1 MFISTYAYGTN
12 YTVDCINLQI
22 GQYICPH
29 PNSDLIDR
37 TTQQIRG
44 CSKENKARVLMHV
57 LLRILKELVSITAKD
72 ITTACLLLQMKF
84 NDEQLRDHVRNE

>member
-1 MFISTYAYGTN
+1 
-12 YTVDCINLQI
+12 I

-44 CSKENKARVLMHV
+44 CSKENKARGRFLKCI
-57 LLRILKELVSITAKD
+57 IL
-72 ITTACLLLQMKF
+72 
-84 NDEQLRDHVRNE
+84 